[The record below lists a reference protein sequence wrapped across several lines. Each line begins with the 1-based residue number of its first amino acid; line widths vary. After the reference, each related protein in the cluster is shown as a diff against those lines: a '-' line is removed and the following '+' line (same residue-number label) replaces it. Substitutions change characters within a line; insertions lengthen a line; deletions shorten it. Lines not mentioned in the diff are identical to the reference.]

1 MLKRAQPPDGTGMT
15 GGAASDEALVLCGPA
30 LSGRGS
36 RGSRRD
42 RNATMAR
49 SRVSAGRSPIAL
61 DHRIQDTSGNFSLLR
76 EKDQKDA
83 IALLEGESFAP
94 SLPTEHLN

>member
-1 MLKRAQPPDGTGMT
+1 MKHLFYVARHLAV
-15 GGAASDEALVLCGPA
+15 GGHEGP
-30 LSGRGS
+30 G
-36 RGSRRD
+36 
-42 RNATMAR
+42 ATATQR
-49 SRVSAGRSPIAL
+49 WRVSAGRSPIAL

>member
-1 MLKRAQPPDGTGMT
+1 MT

-30 LSGRGS
+30 LSGRGHEGPGATATQRWRVLAS
-36 RGSRRD
+36 RLDARLSRW
-42 RNATMAR
+42 N
-49 SRVSAGRSPIAL
+49 
-61 DHRIQDTSGNFSLLR
+61 HRIQDTSGNFSLLR

>member
-1 MLKRAQPPDGTGMT
+1 
-15 GGAASDEALVLCGPA
+15 
-30 LSGRGS
+30 
-36 RGSRRD
+36 
-42 RNATMAR
+42 MAR